1 MLYEQVP
8 WLEQFFGHE
17 RINGRNFH
25 CWFGSVLFAFENES
39 FVVVGFAE
47 SANEVFEADVK
58 IKVSA
63 LTEVLFH
70 ICLFK
75 LTTLVCN
82 DERIIVGAVVVPERV
97 TYLDTAGIDNVEIVE
112 FIVISLAVTFDKSI

>member
-1 MLYEQVP
+1 M
-8 WLEQFFGHE
+8 
-17 RINGRNFH
+17 
-25 CWFGSVLFAFENES
+25 
-39 FVVVGFAE
+39 VGFAE